1 MGQVEL
7 GSKRI
12 FSEINKKKRKEKK
25 EI

>member
-1 MGQVEL
+1 MGQVVL